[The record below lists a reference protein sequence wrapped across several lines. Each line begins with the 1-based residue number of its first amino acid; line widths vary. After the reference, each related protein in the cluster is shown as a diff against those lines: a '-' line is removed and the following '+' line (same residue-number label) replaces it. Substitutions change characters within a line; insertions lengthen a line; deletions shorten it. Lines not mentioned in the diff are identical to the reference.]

1 MLQGTTSSWLALLAF
16 PSSIPVAGDPSV
28 CHWSS
33 IGSPRARLSRP
44 RVREVSSSEPLCPR
58 ARAASR
64 AIDFATVNNLSGFV
78 FDVSRTDMKELVAAC
93 A

>member
-1 MLQGTTSSWLALLAF
+1 MPA
-16 PSSIPVAGDPSV
+16 IPRTVPTAHAKATPE
-28 CHWSS
+28 
-33 IGSPRARLSRP
+33 